1 MEDASRRMFLKSAA
15 AAAPAIAVTAAT
27 AVAADTPMP
36 NIISPRVI
44 APGQFFS
51 QAVVFGGV
59 AHIAG
64 VMGTKPGTRE
74 LVSRDFE
81 PQARSALENL
91 KASVEAAGSKLDR
104 VVKCNCYLAEA
115 ADFATFNR
123 VYATF
128 FPHDPPAR
136 STVIVKALVL
146 EGGKLEIDCIAAV

>member
-27 AVAADTPMP
+27 AVAADNPMP

-64 VMGTKPGTRE
+64 VMGTKPGTWD
-74 LVSRDFE
+74 LVSPDFE
-81 PQARSALENL
+81 PQARQAMENL
-91 KASVEAAGSKLDR
+91 KAAVEAAGSRLER
-104 VVKCNCYLAEA
+104 VLKCNCFLSEA
-115 ADFATFNR
+115 ADFAAFNKI
-123 VYATF
+123 YKTY
-128 FPHDPPAR
+128 FPANPPAR
-136 STVIVKALVL
+136 STVVVKALVL
-146 EGGKLEIDCIAAV
+146 P